1 MPGIIKM
8 QATPVQVAKLGI
20 TVQVEHGRNLHL
32 LRDAAAVR
40 ILNTL
45 MQNITARA
53 QHPMRVRY
61 GAKPTIMVTAQP
73 VPHVAAYHLQIPVHV
88 HVQQQLPVVHR
99 VMPTVHTHVLAI
111 IPHRLR
117 VVLRPAHVLEVR
129 AVVLTVLALVVL

>member
-1 MPGIIKM
+1 MLGIIKT
-8 QATPVQVAKLGI
+8 QVIPVRRAKLGI
-20 TVQVEHGRNLHL
+20 TVQVERGRNQHL
-32 LRDAAAVR
+32 LRDVTAVR
-40 ILNTL
+40 MLNTL
-45 MQNITARA
+45 MQSTMVRV
-53 QHPMRVRY
+53 QHLMRVRY
-61 GAKPTIMVTAQP
+61 DARRTIMVMAQL